1 MALTFLA
8 PEGIGGMFEKLAGGA
23 EYSKKAY
30 AVGDICYYDDAAYV
44 CKTAIAAP
52 GEEDFD
58 EDKWTQVTLGGNYNL
73 IKGIAGADLYEAG
86 TQYDKGAYVIK
97 DGELYVCTADP
108 KSKTSWDEDEWTL
121 VSLVTN
127 DTLTKN
133 LKDTIANLVGSGVF
147 DEDKEDYAKGDV
159 VLAPDPESGESKPY
173 RAKTSPIPKG
183 KTPGEAGSEDYWEPI
198 SIESIEEEVK
208 NFTGENWDEN
218 DENYNKYSLVI
229 YKGKTYIGLQD
240 DIPKGTEPGKAG
252 SEEYWKE
259 INSATLQKD
268 IDDLKNE
275 TVGEVDEFD
284 KTETY
289 KTGDYVEKDGV
300 LYRAKEDIA
309 AGDWDA
315 TKWDAID
322 LQKLATGFANI
333 TDYDEID
340 DWSKTATYLR
350 DDVVDD
356 DGVFYICIKEVATAS
371 TTKPAEDTEHWKK
384 IAIGQL
390 AKDKLDNP
398 ASERLEGNV
407 LTISEVDANG
417 NIEYKWMPVSEI
429 PTQGTS
435 VEVAG
440 GTLYDKEKFD
450 YKKGDMIVY
459 IDEDTRSSKAYYC
472 LEDYP
477 DDQAEEIVPG
487 TEDAKDYWRYI
498 SFASLQGDISAAASG
513 LTPSITGGKAW
524 VTSES
529 YEFGDVVTYGE
540 GDECKAYVAIKDDT
554 TGGHTPGATGSEAY
568 WKEINFKT
576 LNKDKANL
584 VDIAGNDAEDWEA
597 KTGTDKYAVGT
608 PVIKDGKIYICIK
621 EATNQEPGTTG
632 GADYWKELNLS
643 DLQVEKADLE
653 KVSGASIE
661 DDEWEAKAYDAGD
674 YVLYEGTLYRAKEDV
689 TATDIPGT
697 SNKWVAITLKGLN
710 NLHDVI
716 IKPVGQDLTADD
728 KTGIY
733 VISECG
739 GEDPDATYVIHRTYF
754 KDSDDTENY
763 IDEAV
768 NLNDNTYKNRT
779 IYVGDGGTYNT
790 STLLTNPIA
799 STLPYQTDFNKIGDW
814 DEDGMFVMFEGEWDI
829 PSNTAEDYINL
840 PSELTYVE
848 GGTTKY
854 YDGNIE
860 NIACGDA
867 GNNIQTLKV
876 VTDDGIKIYTRK
888 VVFDTDVTPHTR
900 TATEWV
906 LVGSNDIDIEG
917 EVDTTDKKI
926 VTFTHDELKSTS
938 TNDYMVSFYVN
949 NDELSIKSK
958 SVNGTTGVLT
968 VTFNKELGDDD
979 EVTAHLIKKN

>member
-73 IKGIAGADLYEAG
+73 IKGIAGADLYETG

-97 DGELYVCTADP
+97 DGELYVCIADP

-159 VLAPDPESGESKPY
+159 VLAPDPESGEAKPY

-340 DWSKTATYLR
+340 DWSKTSTYLR

-513 LTPSITGGKAW
+513 LTPSITGGTAW
-524 VTSES
+524 VTSEA

-540 GDECKAYVAIKDDT
+540 GDDSKAYVAIKDDA

-597 KTGTDKYAVGT
+597 KTSPAKYAVGT

-621 EATNQEPGTTG
+621 EATNQEPATAG

-643 DLQVEKADLE
+643 DIQVEKADIE
-653 KVSGASIE
+653 KVSGASIA
-661 DDEWEAKAYDAGD
+661 DDEWEAGAYDAGD
-674 YVLYEGTLYRAKEDV
+674 YVLYEGALYRASEDV

-697 SNKWVAITLKGLN
+697 SNKWVAINLKGLN

-716 IKPVGQDLTADD
+716 FKDADLTADD
-728 KTGIY
+728 KSG
-733 VISECG
+733 
-739 GEDPDATYVIHRTYF
+739 TYF
-754 KDSDDTENY
+754 VVDETED
-763 IDEAV
+763 IE
-768 NLNDNTYKNRT
+768 LIINRD
-779 IYVGDGGTYNT
+779 Y
-790 STLLTNPIA
+790 L
-799 STLPYQTDFNKIGDW
+799 KIGDIEMYFDKALDREYHASRVIVVDSDTPYSAKDFVRDNSTYVDVLPDGTDFDTIGAW
-814 DEDGMFVMFEGEWDI
+814 EDSSGEFYDYPLFLGKWFI
-829 PSNTAEDYINL
+829 PYDTANYTYTNL
-840 PSELTYVE
+840 PDVMKYMD
-848 GGTTKY
+848 GTTEKY
-854 YDGNIE
+854 YPSYIETSCGNVANE
-860 NIACGDA
+860 QA
-867 GNNIQTLKV
+867 QTLTV
-876 VTDDGIKIYTRK
+876 VTPDGLKIYTRCLDK
-888 VVFDTDVTPHTR
+888 GESGTYT
-900 TATEWV
+900 TEWV

-917 EVDTTDKKI
+917 VVDTTDKKI

>member
-73 IKGIAGADLYEAG
+73 IKGIAGADLYESG

-159 VLAPDPESGESKPY
+159 VLAPDPESGEAKPY

-240 DIPKGTEPGKAG
+240 DIPKGTEPGKVG

-315 TKWDAID
+315 TKWDTID

-524 VTSES
+524 VTSEA

-540 GDECKAYVAIKDDT
+540 GDECKAYVAIKDDA

-584 VDIAGNDAEDWEA
+584 VDIAGNGAEDWEA
-597 KTGTDKYAVGT
+597 KTGTDKYEVGT

-621 EATNQEPGTTG
+621 EATNQEPATAG

-643 DLQVEKADLE
+643 DIQVEKADLE

-661 DDEWEAKAYDAGD
+661 DDEWEAKAYDAGE
-674 YVLYEGTLYRAKEDV
+674 YVLYEGALYRASEDV

-697 SNKWVAITLKGLN
+697 SNKWVVINLKGLN

-716 IKPVGQDLTADD
+716 LKDADLTKDD
-728 KTGIY
+728 KTGTYYVADGATFTERFVNRYYLNINGVEIY
-733 VISECG
+733 FDNAIIFPGNYYASRVISV
-739 GEDPDATYVIHRTYF
+739 DSDTPYATKDFVRDNSTCVDVLPNGTDF
-754 KDSDDTENY
+754 DTVGAWKDSSGDAYDYPLFLGKWFIPYDTANY
-763 IDEAV
+763 AY
-768 NLNDNTYKNRT
+768 T
-779 IYVGDGGTYNT
+779 
-790 STLLTNPIA
+790 
-799 STLPYQTDFNKIGDW
+799 
-814 DEDGMFVMFEGEWDI
+814 
-829 PSNTAEDYINL
+829 NL
-840 PSELTYVE
+840 PDEVKYMDGATE
-848 GGTTKY
+848 KY
-854 YDGNIE
+854 YPSYIETSCGNFANYE
-860 NIACGDA
+860 A
-867 GNNIQTLKV
+867 QTLTV
-876 VTDDGIKIYTRK
+876 VTPDGLKIYTRILDAK
-888 VVFDTDVTPHTR
+888 NGTFT
-900 TATEWV
+900 TEWA